1 MVQPTF
7 GGNGLINEDITKA
20 LEIFKNME
28 PEDQELA
35 MHVIEN
41 VLLHKYK
48 ENEAIMKMIGYK
60 K

>member
-1 MVQPTF
+1 MDSRLTK
-7 GGNGLINEDITKA
+7 EDVAKA
-20 LEIFKNME
+20 VEIFKNMA

-35 MHVIEN
+35 IHVIEN

>member
-1 MVQPTF
+1 MTK
-7 GGNGLINEDITKA
+7 EDVAKA
-20 LEIFKNME
+20 FEIFKNME

-48 ENEAIMKMIGYK
+48 ENEIIMKMIGYK